1 MWAAL
6 IPLIGTIVEK
16 VIPDPQAAADAK
28 LRVMELAQKGELAVL
43 DAEMR
48 LALGQ
53 IEVNKAEATTDMFR
67 GGWRPATGWACV
79 FGLVYQF
86 LIQPIL
92 PWLVAASGI
101 GKETRWRLGR
111 TLLASLVGLA
121 TIHRVVQPDAF
132 VQRRLAPATAVCLV
146 FAQVVQRHHVPA
158 TAVAIPAL
166 AAVLVATHLQVPSP
180 L

>member
-53 IEVNKAEATTDMFR
+53 LEVNKAEATTDLFR
-67 GGWRPATGWACV
+67 GGWRPAVGWTCV
-79 FGLVYQF
+79 FGLAYQF
-86 LIQPIL
+86 ILQPVL
-92 PWLVAASGI
+92 PWVVALFG
-101 GKETRWRLGR
+101 
-111 TLLASLVGLA
+111 
-121 TIHRVVQPDAF
+121 
-132 VQRRLAPATAVCLV
+132 
-146 FAQVVQRHHVPA
+146 AQVPPLPA
-158 TAVAIPAL
+158 IDNESL
-166 AAVLVATHLQVPSP
+166 MVLLTGMLGLGGLRTFERVKGKA
-180 L
+180 

>member
-43 DAEMR
+43 DADLK

-67 GGWRPATGWACV
+67 GGWRPAVGWICV
-79 FGLVYQF
+79 AGLAYQF
-86 LIQPIL
+86 ILQPVL
-92 PWLVAASGI
+92 PWVVALFG
-101 GKETRWRLGR
+101 
-111 TLLASLVGLA
+111 
-121 TIHRVVQPDAF
+121 
-132 VQRRLAPATAVCLV
+132 
-146 FAQVVQRHHVPA
+146 AQVPPLPA
-158 TAVAIPAL
+158 IDNESL
-166 AAVLVATHLQVPSP
+166 MVLLTGMLGLGGLRTFERVKGKA
-180 L
+180 